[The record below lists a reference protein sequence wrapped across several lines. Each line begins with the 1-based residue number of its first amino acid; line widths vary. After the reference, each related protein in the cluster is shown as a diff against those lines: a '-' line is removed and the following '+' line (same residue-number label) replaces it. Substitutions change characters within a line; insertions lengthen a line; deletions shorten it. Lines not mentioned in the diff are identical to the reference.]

1 MKWTKDF
8 LFSDSSPLNWHA
20 VLTVSPVLINL
31 IYLSFCLM
39 SGDCFPTHAQTMT
52 VDGMKKRKLEYFILD
67 CSQIEILFL
76 TELKWKFCTDVCW
89 KKKMENYTDIMKQ
102 LVFPWGVRRKIY
114 RITKHDVSF
123 SSSRQHIASFS
134 RQSKGQGG
142 RVHLYFWHRLF
153 LDLEEQSLTYFAV
166 RSPHMLK
173 KSITQRYFV
182 HQFWHL

>member
-1 MKWTKDF
+1 MPNSSPTQDTYLIQSANDWLDPYPSPRTLCMKWTKDF

-76 TELKWKFCTDVCW
+76 TELK
-89 KKKMENYTDIMKQ
+89 
-102 LVFPWGVRRKIY
+102 
-114 RITKHDVSF
+114 
-123 SSSRQHIASFS
+123 
-134 RQSKGQGG
+134 
-142 RVHLYFWHRLF
+142 
-153 LDLEEQSLTYFAV
+153 
-166 RSPHMLK
+166 
-173 KSITQRYFV
+173 
-182 HQFWHL
+182 